1 LEIHKKIMAQPALV
15 VADPLASGGQEKRA
29 QILKG
34 AREMFLARGFDAA
47 SMGDIARAAGVSKG
61 TLYVYFENK
70 ERLFATLVEEE
81 CRLIGDWMNVLDP
94 AERDVRAALTKLG
107 RGYLEALMRPGHI
120 AWLRTVI
127 GAADKFPELGQVFL
141 NTGPRRGVKLLTEW
155 LRAKIADGELA
166 IDDVELAAWHFL
178 MMCQGPVMLPMM
190 LGGEP
195 RPTGAR
201 LEQVIAHAVD
211 VFMAAYHR
219 RD

>member
-1 LEIHKKIMAQPALV
+1 MAETAL
-15 VADPLASGGQEKRA
+15 AATEPIAAGQDKRA

-34 AREMFLARGFDAA
+34 AREVFLARGFDAA

-61 TLYVYFENK
+61 TIYVYFENK

-81 CRLIGDWMNVLDP
+81 CRVIGDWMNVLDP
-94 AERDVRAALTKLG
+94 AEHDVRAALIKLG

-127 GAADKFPELGQVFL
+127 GATEQFPELGQVFL
-141 NTGPRRGVKLLTEW
+141 NSGPRRGIDRLTEW
-155 LRAKIADGELA
+155 LRTRIGDGELR
-166 IDDVELAAWHFL
+166 IDDVELAAWQFL
-178 MMCQGPVMLPMM
+178 MMCQGSVMLPMM

-195 RPTGAR
+195 RPTSAR
-201 LEQVIAHAVD
+201 LEQVVVRAAD
-211 VFMAAYHR
+211 VFIAGYGR